1 MKKQSILNLN
11 ISSINDITKIEESCK
26 YIDLDL
32 TNYSS
37 EVINYFLKNGSNYMY
52 SEIINNKKGYVYVDY
67 EIFARGEHIIDLIYQ
82 NMPQNLNELAKAKY
96 LYISLGS
103 LVGYDINTD
112 IEKNDDYSYSFQ
124 STTDSIWGTLA
135 KGKCSNISIV
145 KIYYYLCKISNIN
158 CEIIKSENDYYN
170 KIIINNTTLIIDLYK
185 DIPYIQ
191 SKFKTKYFS
200 NYNDDIELDKT
211 IRYIKNN
218 YCEVLIDESLKE
230 LNFNKENILPSIL
243 NKTQNIIDITNIE
256 PSCLS
261 IIYNLIFTKYCP
273 DYNISINNLYLND
286 IYNKHDH
293 FILISHNKLHYSYN
307 YKTKSF
313 IQMAHSNIINNIEK
327 GRIGIYLNEKIPNIN
342 ERSD

>member
-1 MKKQSILNLN
+1 
-11 ISSINDITKIEESCK
+11 
-26 YIDLDL
+26 
-32 TNYSS
+32 
-37 EVINYFLKNGSNYMY
+37 
-52 SEIINNKKGYVYVDY
+52 
-67 EIFARGEHIIDLIYQ
+67 
-82 NMPQNLNELAKAKY
+82 MPQNLNELAKAKY

-124 STTDSIWGTLA
+124 STTDSIWGTLS

-158 CEIIKSENDYYN
+158 CEIIKSKNDYYN

-211 IRYIKNN
+211 IGYIKNN

-243 NKTQNIIDITNIE
+243 NKTQNIMDIANIE

-293 FILISHNKLHYSYN
+293 FILISHDKLHYSYN
-307 YKTKSF
+307 YKTKNF
-313 IQMAHSNIINNIEK
+313 IQMDYNNIINNIEK

>member
-124 STTDSIWGTLA
+124 STTDSIWGTLS

-158 CEIIKSENDYYN
+158 CEIIKSKNDYKEQSYDKYK
-170 KIIINNTTLIIDLYK
+170 KINELRSFLILWIS
-185 DIPYIQ
+185 PYV
-191 SKFKTKYFS
+191 FS
-200 NYNDDIELDKT
+200 A
-211 IRYIKNN
+211 YILAN
-218 YCEVLIDESLKE
+218 V
-230 LNFNKENILPSIL
+230 
-243 NKTQNIIDITNIE
+243 
-256 PSCLS
+256 
-261 IIYNLIFTKYCP
+261 
-273 DYNISINNLYLND
+273 
-286 IYNKHDH
+286 
-293 FILISHNKLHYSYN
+293 FIL
-307 YKTKSF
+307 
-313 IQMAHSNIINNIEK
+313 QP
-327 GRIGIYLNEKIPNIN
+327 GG
-342 ERSD
+342 